1 MSTPRPA
8 LFKPLLISLLA
19 GLAMMA
25 VWFTLSLRL
34 QGALAWFGLLAAAD
48 IALLERWTRHPER
61 RSPAWIAPLVTLAC
75 IGASLWLITA
85 LSVSQAG
92 GFGLRD
98 SIRQM
103 GGGLFVQLLQLRLS
117 SVEWALLAAAPV
129 LAYLLAGA
137 GRLNARRRSP

>member
-1 MSTPRPA
+1 MSTPRDA
-8 LFKPLLISLLA
+8 LFKPVFISLLA

-34 QGALAWFGLLAAAD
+34 QDALAWFGLVAAAD

-61 RSPAWIAPLVTLAC
+61 RSPVWIAPLATVAC
-75 IGASLWLITA
+75 AVASLWLITA

-92 GFGLRD
+92 GFDLRD

-103 GGGLFVQLLQLRLS
+103 GSGLFAQLLQLRLAPQ
-117 SVEWALLAAAPV
+117 EWILLAASPP
-129 LAYLLAGA
+129 LAYLLANA
-137 GRLNARRRSP
+137 GRLSVRRRST